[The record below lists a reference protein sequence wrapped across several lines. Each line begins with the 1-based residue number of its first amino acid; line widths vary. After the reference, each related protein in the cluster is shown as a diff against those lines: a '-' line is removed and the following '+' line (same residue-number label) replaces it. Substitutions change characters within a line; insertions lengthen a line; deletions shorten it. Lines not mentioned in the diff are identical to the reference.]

1 MTKEKPEKK
10 NWISFNINMKNII
23 LTNYIKANIDIT
35 LDNMLYTMIKE
46 YKGKRK
52 IDHNIKI

>member
-1 MTKEKPEKK
+1 MPKEKPEKK

-35 LDNMLYTMIKE
+35 LNNMLYTMIKE
-46 YKGKRK
+46 YKEEK
-52 IDHNIKI
+52 DWP